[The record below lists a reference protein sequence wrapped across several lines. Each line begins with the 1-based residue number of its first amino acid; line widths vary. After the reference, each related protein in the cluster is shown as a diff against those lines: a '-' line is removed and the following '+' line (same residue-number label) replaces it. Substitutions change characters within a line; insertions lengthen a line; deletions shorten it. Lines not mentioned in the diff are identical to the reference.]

1 MEIQI
6 RRYLEHYEI
15 FICLTQN
22 SHGNL
27 FLLELGSVECP
38 YSTYNVV
45 AIQITHTCLL
55 FLEMSKVHTVLSQTW
70 EREFELT
77 HTGII
82 YWKIQSSAA
91 EIYCQVFKTNSQA
104 RQKFAE

>member
-22 SHGNL
+22 SHGNRL
-27 FLLELGSVECP
+27 LLELGSVECL

-70 EREFELT
+70 EIEFELT

-82 YWKIQSSAA
+82 YWKIQSSAM

>member
-1 MEIQI
+1 MEIFC
-6 RRYLEHYEI
+6 YW
-15 FICLTQN
+15 
-22 SHGNL
+22 SWD
-27 FLLELGSVECP
+27 LL
-38 YSTYNVV
+38 NV
-45 AIQITHTCLL
+45 HTVLIMWLRFKLHTRVFC

-82 YWKIQSSAA
+82 YWKIQSSAMG
-91 EIYCQVFKTNSQA
+91 IYCQVFKTNSQA